1 MTGISISW
9 QAFLGFNMRNPLNIV
24 SLETKPKENDIFLFF
39 FFSFILMILGCFSY
53 FFVAFKT
60 GSEVLRLY
68 EISTKLLFIL
78 RFLVMLLKKVLKVSA
93 SSWLFVIVLLL
104 SFRIIVS
111 LQNAFSENRGLIV
124 CQNILLSEATWLFN
138 CLK

>member
-60 GSEVLRLY
+60 GSEVLRFY

-111 LQNAFSENRGLIV
+111 LQNAFSENRGLTV